1 MSSKLIKNGSN
12 LTLVDNRIIAV
23 VRIFES
29 GEAQVEAPEMH
40 PAILIKRL
48 QSVIVD
54 IQYAS
59 FQPADISRIAPANA

>member
-40 PAILIKRL
+40 PSTLIKCL

-54 IQYAS
+54 ITYAS
-59 FQPADISRIAPANA
+59 FQPAEMSKIQPPM